1 MPRTRVE
8 DLDIAWDV
16 AGPADAAPV
25 LLINGLSAVRQSWA
39 LQVAALAESYRVY
52 TYDNRD
58 VGETGPGG
66 DPRPY
71 GVDRFARDAIGLI
84 EALCLG
90 PVHVIGASMGGCIAL
105 ELALLRPDL
114 TRSAQIVC
122 SWART
127 DPWLAEL
134 FAQWV
139 AIQTGMG
146 PLMLDRVT
154 SIWAFTERWY
164 EDPERLAAL
173 AREAEAYPYPQTA
186 AMFARQ
192 SNAVIGFDTVDRLS
206 GLSCPV
212 HVVAGEEDILTPLR
226 FSRQIA
232 DAAPGA
238 VLTVLPEVGHGMFLE
253 TPEAFNAAL
262 IGFLAGQDS

>member
-1 MPRTRVE
+1 VPRTRVE

-52 TYDNRD
+52 TFDNRD
-58 VGETGPGG
+58 VGETGPGD

-84 EALCLG
+84 EALRLG
-90 PVHVIGASMGGCIAL
+90 PVHVIGASMGGCIAI

-122 SWART
+122 SWPRT

-134 FAQWV
+134 LLQWV
-139 AIQTGMG
+139 AIQTEMS

-154 SIWAFTERWY
+154 GIWVFTERWY

-192 SNAVIGFDTVDRLS
+192 SDAAIGFDALDRLS

-232 DAAPGA
+232 EAVPGA
-238 VLTVLPEVGHGMFLE
+238 RLTVLPEVGHGMFWE

>member
-16 AGPADAAPV
+16 AGPVDAAPV
-25 LLINGLSAVRQSWA
+25 LMINGLGAVRQSWA
-39 LQVAALAESYRVY
+39 LQVAALSAAYRVY

-58 VGETGPGG
+58 VGETGPGH

-71 GVDRFARDAIGLI
+71 GVDRFARDAAGLI
-84 EALCLG
+84 EALGLG
-90 PVHVIGASMGGCIAL
+90 PVHVIGASMGGCIAI

-114 TRSAQIVC
+114 TRSAQIAC
-122 SWART
+122 SWPRT
-127 DPWLAEL
+127 DCWLAEL
-134 FAQWV
+134 FSQWV
-139 AIQTGMG
+139 AIQTEMG

-154 SIWAFTERWY
+154 RIWVFTQRWY

-173 AREAEAYPYPQTA
+173 ARDAETYPYPRTA

-192 SNAVIGFDTVDRLS
+192 SDAAIAFDALDRLG

-212 HVVAGEEDILTPLR
+212 HVVAGAEDILTPLR

-232 DAAPGA
+232 DAIPGA
-238 VLTVLPEVGHGMFLE
+238 RLTVLPHVGHGMFWE

-262 IGFLAGQDS
+262 LDFLAEQES